1 MPATPSKAED
11 PNNGATT
18 SSTECV
24 PHMQSLAMRQ
34 PLRCAAPGGQRV
46 PMGNPPGPHGV
57 GESSLHAG
65 TPAPDFSGF
74 FPATDQHAA
83 GPALADFQPASSCA
97 SRPLPSVA
105 PAGDTAPATTSPA
118 PTDFALD
125 ADSSPPDP
133 NTDSP
138 EDPAGT
144 IGSPVAPGHS
154 IAVDNQQIPL
164 AHPYG
169 TRLRNNIRQ
178 LKTRTNGTITYSVS
192 RVSSLEP
199 SSDVTAIKHPLWRWA
214 MHDEFDA
221 LLNNK
226 TWHLVPPR
234 ACLNVI
240 DCKWVFQQA

>member
-1 MPATPSKAED
+1 
-11 PNNGATT
+11 
-18 SSTECV
+18 
-24 PHMQSLAMRQ
+24 
-34 PLRCAAPGGQRV
+34 V

-57 GESSLHAG
+57 GESSPHAG
-65 TPAPDFSGF
+65 TLAPDFSGF

-83 GPALADFQPASSCA
+83 GPALADFQPASSRA

-169 TRLRNNIRQ
+169 TRLRNN
-178 LKTRTNGTITYSVS
+178 KT
-192 RVSSLEP
+192 